1 MITLCF
7 VVTSRQSLVFIK
19 FWALLKV
26 TFFSSWYLYIMN
38 IFEYIWIYLN
48 LWFLSSWSPTPL
60 VLTHT
65 FHLLLLFV
73 TLSLVLSLSICVSVF
88 VCDQGNPTFG
98 FKGRD
103 LHLGNEL
110 TCSQSSHPPYCNLRL
125 RKTFSWSLLVKLT
138 LLVKLACLYVFTLLI
153 LYLSR

>member
-26 TFFSSWYLYIMN
+26 TFFFLMIS
-38 IFEYIWIYLN
+38 IYNLN

>member
-1 MITLCF
+1 MVITLCF

-26 TFFSSWYLYIMN
+26 TFFSSWYLYI
-38 IFEYIWIYLN
+38 IWIFDFSL
-48 LWFLSSWSPTPL
+48 
-60 VLTHT
+60 HG
-65 FHLLLLFV
+65 LLLLLCWL
-73 TLSLVLSLSICVSVF
+73 TLSICFSFLLLSHSFSLSICVSVF

-98 FKGRD
+98 FKGWD

-125 RKTFSWSLLVKLT
+125 TFSWSLLVKLT
-138 LLVKLACLYVFTLLI
+138 LLEKLACLYVFTVSFA
-153 LYLSR
+153 YLFFPSVL

>member
-7 VVTSRQSLVFIK
+7 VVTSRQNLVFIK

-26 TFFSSWYLYIMN
+26 TFFFLMIS
-38 IFEYIWIYLN
+38 IYNLN

>member
-26 TFFSSWYLYIMN
+26 TFFFLMIS
-38 IFEYIWIYLN
+38 IYNLN

-73 TLSLVLSLSICVSVF
+73 TLSLVLSLSICASVF

>member
-26 TFFSSWYLYIMN
+26 TFFSSWYLYI
-38 IFEYIWIYLN
+38 IWIFDFSL
-48 LWFLSSWSPTPL
+48 
-60 VLTHT
+60 HG
-65 FHLLLLFV
+65 LLLLLCWL
-73 TLSLVLSLSICVSVF
+73 TLSICFSFLLLSHSFSLSLSICVSVF

-138 LLVKLACLYVFTLLI
+138 LLVKLACLYIFTLLI